1 MHVMAVILCF
11 FVPLVSELYRDKV
24 MVCFTLCSVQKTARQ
39 TAEFITFL
47 TVK

>member
-1 MHVMAVILCF
+1 MHVMAGILCF

-24 MVCFTLCSVQKTARQ
+24 MVCFTLCSVQKTAQ
-39 TAEFITFL
+39 QITELITFL